1 MTDQQP
7 KNLSFRFK
15 LNIWTL
21 KFARNWLKVVITFLA
36 IWVSLPFIAPTLMHL
51 GAEGPARVLYTVYAP
66 FCHQF
71 PFRSFFLFG
80 EQPVYPRTNAG
91 TNWNSFES
99 YATNIDEFA
108 DFTSEDDFSL
118 NWTLTN
124 KNFFG
129 NDELGYKVTLCER
142 DIMIYGAIFIGAIIY
157 SIPFI
162 RKRLRPVPILIYVI
176 LGICPIAIDGF
187 SQLLGYPPFE
197 FWEPRETLPE
207 FRVLTGALFGFMN
220 VWLGFPYLEGSFK
233 ETRENIEAKLR
244 RSGIK
249 I

>member
-1 MTDQQP
+1 MTSQP
-7 KNLSFRFK
+7 PTNLSFGLR

-36 IWVSLPFIAPTLMHL
+36 IWVSLPFVAPTLMHL
-51 GAEGPARVLYTVYAP
+51 GAKGPARAIYTVYAP

-71 PFRSFFLFG
+71 PFRSFFLYG
-80 EQPVYPRTNAG
+80 DQPVYPRESAG
-91 TNWNSFES
+91 TNWDSFES
-99 YATNIDEFA
+99 YASSIDEFA
-108 DFTSEDDFSL
+108 DFTPDDDFSL
-118 NWTLTN
+118 EWTLEH

-142 DIMIYGAIFIGAIIY
+142 DIMIYGAIFIGALIY
-157 SIPFI
+157 SLPIV
-162 RKRLRPVPILIYVI
+162 RKRLRPVPILLYII

-187 SQLLGYPPFE
+187 SQLFGYPPFE

-220 VWLGFPYLEGSFK
+220 VWLGFPYLEGSFR
-233 ETRENIEAKLR
+233 ETRENIEAKLQ